1 MISRKGYG
9 MNYIKKHI
17 GIFISMFLIL
27 MCIILYFINLGEYP
41 LIDTDETKFV
51 SIARDMLNLNN
62 WITPKLNGNNYYDST
77 PLLFWL
83 INISFIAFGKIST
96 FAARIPIF
104 VICLL
109 GFLSLY
115 ITVSKIL
122 TKTYAMIISLIIMT
136 SFGLIVFGRLTTN
149 DILFSFIS
157 MISVLL
163 SFILLMT
170 NAKIKKDI
178 IWILI
183 YIFISL
189 SILAGGFFGILPIV
203 IIFLLHLFAGK
214 LKEIFNP
221 ARLFIGLLIILLIAS
236 PWFLIM
242 FKQHQIIFLKSF
254 ILNYEIIQTINIKN
268 CLNAICLFLLGFMPW
283 TFSFL
288 WIIGSKYKDI
298 KNSIISYFKNNS
310 QDKLNEKWHKLSK
323 VDKFL
328 SLNTITFFTASI
340 FALLYGSKYIYLILF
355 LTFPASCI
363 SGHYWYEY
371 IFRKKHDKSIF
382 FATMIPNL
390 LFIICSFV
398 GLFGHNFINTL
409 TTSGF
414 NFLIIPL
421 IIIFFIIP
429 LISIFSIILKGR
441 IAAFISNIIL
451 MLCLSFV
458 LTPGIFNFI
467 TINGGE
473 QDLIVFARKSNID
486 KVKLATFT
494 ASKKYSLVYYYDGQV
509 DYHSNKDFKWLKE
522 FLSKNDNGYVI
533 TEIKDL
539 WYIEAENIKY
549 MLLDSGKRYCLI
561 KYLPEIK
568 EEENE
573 KENNEI
579 EIIIN

>member
-1 MISRKGYG
+1 MD
-9 MNYIKKHI
+9 YIKKHSRL
-17 GIFISMFLIL
+17 FFLIL
-27 MCIILYFINLGEYP
+27 LFFLCTILYFLNMGEYP

-51 SIARDMLNLNN
+51 SIARDMLNLND
-62 WITPKLNGNNYYDST
+62 WITPKLNGTNYYDST

-83 INISFIAFGKIST
+83 INISFLVFGKIST

-104 VICLL
+104 IICAF
-109 GFLSLY
+109 GFLFLFF
-115 ITVSKIL
+115 TVSKIL
-122 TKTYAMIISLIIMT
+122 TKTYAIIISLIMMT
-136 SFGLIVFGRLTTN
+136 SFGIIVFGRLTTN

-157 MISVLL
+157 MISILL
-163 SFILLMT
+163 SFLLLMT
-170 NAKIKKDI
+170 NTKIKKDI

-189 SILAGGFFGILPIV
+189 SILAGGIFGILPI
-203 IIFLLHLFAGK
+203 IILLILHLFAGK
-214 LKEIFNP
+214 LKDIFKP
-221 ARLFIGLLIILLIAS
+221 IRLFIGLIILFLIAS

-242 FKQHQIIFLKSF
+242 FKQHGIPFIKIFL
-254 ILNYEIIQTINIKN
+254 LNYDLIENISIKN
-268 CLNAICLFLLGFMPW
+268 CIYSIGLFLLGFMPW
-283 TFSFL
+283 TFAFL

-298 KNSIISYFKNNS
+298 KDSIISYFKDNS

-328 SLNTITFFTASI
+328 SLNTIVFFTSLI
-340 FALLYGSKYIYLILF
+340 FAILYGSKYLYLILF

-371 IFRKKHDKSIF
+371 IFRNKHDKSIF
-382 FATMIPNL
+382 FATIIPNL
-390 LFIICSFV
+390 LFIIFSFI

-409 TTSGF
+409 TTYGF

-429 LISIFSIILKGR
+429 LISIFSVILNGR
-441 IAAFISNIIL
+441 MVSFISNLIL
-451 MLCLSFV
+451 MISLSFI

-473 QDLIVFARKSNID
+473 KDLIEFARKSNID

-522 FLSKNDNGYVI
+522 FLSTNDNGYVI

-539 WYIEAENIKY
+539 WNIEAENIKY
-549 MLLDSGKRYCLI
+549 MLLDSGKRYCLL
-561 KYLPEIK
+561 KYLPEVK
-568 EEENE
+568 EEEE
-573 KENNEI
+573 EEEENNNI
-579 EIIIN
+579 ELIIN

>member
-1 MISRKGYG
+1 

-17 GIFISMFLIL
+17 GLFISILLVL

-51 SIARDMLNLNN
+51 SIARDMLNSNN
-62 WITPKLNGNNYYDST
+62 WINPKLNGNNYFDNT
-77 PLLFWL
+77 PLLYWL
-83 INISFIAFGKIST
+83 INISFLFFGEIST
-96 FAARIPIF
+96 FAARTPIF
-104 VICLL
+104 IICVL
-109 GFLSLY
+109 GIISLFW
-115 ITVSKIL
+115 TLSKIL
-122 TKTYAMIISLIIMT
+122 TKTYAMIISLIMMT
-136 SFGLIVFGRLTTN
+136 SFGVIVFSRLTTN
-149 DILFSFIS
+149 DILFSILGMMS
-157 MISVLL
+157 ILL
-163 SFILLMT
+163 SFLLLMT
-170 NAKIKKDI
+170 NIKMKHDI
-178 IWILI
+178 LWILI
-183 YIFISL
+183 YIIIGL
-189 SILAGGFFGILPIV
+189 TILTGGVWGIIPIV
-203 IIFLLHLFAGK
+203 IIFLLYLFAGK
-214 LKEIFNP
+214 LKDIFKP
-221 ARLFIGLLIILLIAS
+221 ARLFTGLLLIFLIAG

-242 FKQHQIIFLKSF
+242 FKQNGVIFIKSF
-254 ILNYEIIQTINIKN
+254 ILNYDIIKTISIKN

-298 KNSIISYFKNNS
+298 KNSIISYFKDNS

-323 VDKFL
+323 VDKFI
-328 SLNTITFFTASI
+328 SLNTITFFTALI

-409 TTSGF
+409 TTYGF
-414 NFLIIPL
+414 NFLIVPL
-421 IIIFFIIP
+421 VIIFFVIP

-451 MLCLSFV
+451 MVSLSFV

-473 QDLIVFARKSNID
+473 QDLIEFARRSNSD
-486 KVKLATFT
+486 KVKLSTFT
-494 ASKKYSLVYYYDGQV
+494 ASKKYSLVYYYDGEV

-522 FLSKNDNGYVI
+522 FLATSDNGYVI

-539 WYIEAENIKY
+539 WNIESENIKY

-561 KYLPEIK
+561 KYLPEVK
-568 EEENE
+568 EESNDETN
-573 KENNEI
+573 I
-579 EIIIN
+579 EPELIIN